1 MCGEA
6 GEGGEGGNVRG
17 SAEGSCLRF
26 FEEEEEGFPG
36 SAGFCQSH
44 ARQRIEPIA
53 AGIGG
58 SERTLKRLSMS
69 AMAGLVLVRVA
80 VILVKCVYLA
90 VGGRGKER
98 GDLCWP
104 AEGGS

>member
-1 MCGEA
+1 MWGSGGR
-6 GEGGEGGNVRG
+6 GEGGGNVRG

-26 FEEEEEGFPG
+26 FEEEEEEEEGFPG

-58 SERTLKRLSMS
+58 SE
-69 AMAGLVLVRVA
+69 
-80 VILVKCVYLA
+80 
-90 VGGRGKER
+90 
-98 GDLCWP
+98 P
-104 AEGGS
+104 